1 MWEWERE
8 GRKRSEREGNAREG
22 VSVKECTSER
32 RRKGKGE
39 KGVTERERA
48 IKRKKDE
55 ETIIHS

>member
-8 GRKRSEREGNAREG
+8 GRKGNEKEGASE
-22 VSVKECTSER
+22 KEWTSER

-39 KGVTERERA
+39 KGVTEREREM
-48 IKRKKDE
+48 KRKKDK